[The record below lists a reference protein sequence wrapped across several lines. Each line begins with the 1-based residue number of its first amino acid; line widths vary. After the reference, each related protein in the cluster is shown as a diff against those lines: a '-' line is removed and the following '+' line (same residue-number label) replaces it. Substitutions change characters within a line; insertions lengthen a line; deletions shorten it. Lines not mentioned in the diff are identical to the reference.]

1 MSKQKKEIKQYKETP
16 AIRKER
22 VRNQKGLYTRII
34 PDKKKYNRKF
44 KYPPK
49 EDD

>member
-22 VRNQKGLYTRII
+22 VRNQKGLYTRIV
-34 PDKKKYNRKF
+34 PNKKAYKRKY
-44 KYPPK
+44 KYPHKK
-49 EDD
+49 EE